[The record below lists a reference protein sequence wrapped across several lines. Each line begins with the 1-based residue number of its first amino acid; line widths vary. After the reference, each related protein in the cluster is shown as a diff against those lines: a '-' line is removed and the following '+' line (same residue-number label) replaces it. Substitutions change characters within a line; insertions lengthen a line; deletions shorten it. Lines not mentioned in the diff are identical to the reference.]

1 MIEIGIFGDF
11 DATEYAHQATNIGLH
26 HAAEALETD
35 VRVNWLSTPSLLATD
50 AASALV
56 RQDALFAAPGSP
68 YHSFEGMLSGITYAR
83 THQRPF
89 LGTCGGFQ
97 YALIE
102 YARNVLGLRGAGTE
116 ENGPAED
123 ALIAPVACPVSGR
136 RPGAPK
142 LSGSNSISLRPGS
155 CLAAIYRGTKAQ
167 EQEQYFCNFEVN
179 TKYRPRLETAGMLFA
194 AEGGRGEPRAFE
206 LPGHPFFIATLY
218 QPQRSSKPRHPHPLL
233 KAYLEAAMSRT
244 ERASGICNAFADER
258 SR

>member
-11 DATEYAHQATNIGLH
+11 DANEYAHQATNIGLH
-26 HAAEALETD
+26 HAAEALATD
-35 VRVNWLSTPSLLATD
+35 VRVNWPSTPSLLGTD
-50 AASALV
+50 AASVLA
-56 RQDALFAAPGSP
+56 RQDALFAALGSP
-68 YHSFEGMLSGITYAR
+68 YRSFEGMLSGITYAR
-83 THQRPF
+83 THHRPF

-102 YARNVLGLRGAGTE
+102 YARNVLGLRGAGSE

-155 CLAAIYRGTKAQ
+155 QLARIYGCIEAQ
-167 EQEQYFCNFEVN
+167 EHYFCNFEVN
-179 TKYRPRLETAGMLFA
+179 TKYRTRLETAGLVFA
-194 AEGGRGEPRAFE
+194 AEGDRGEPRAFE
-206 LPGHPFFIATLY
+206 LPGHPFFFATLY
-218 QPQRSSKPRHPHPLL
+218 QPQRSSKPGHPHPLL

-244 ERASGICNAFADER
+244 ERASGICDAFADTR
-258 SR
+258 GR